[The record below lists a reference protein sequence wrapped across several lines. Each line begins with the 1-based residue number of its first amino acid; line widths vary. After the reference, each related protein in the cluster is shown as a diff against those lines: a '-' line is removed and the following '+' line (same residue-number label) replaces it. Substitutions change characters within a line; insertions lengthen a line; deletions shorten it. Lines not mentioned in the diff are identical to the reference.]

1 MKILSIV
8 SIGLFFAPAAFAQDD
23 STVNPFDQLDTNED
37 GQISV
42 MEAEANSTLLE
53 RFASLD
59 ANGDGLLSREEFAA
73 FYPGR

>member
-1 MKILSIV
+1 MRTLSIA
-8 SIGLFFAPAAFAQDD
+8 SISLLFAPAAFAQDD
-23 STVNPFDQLDTNED
+23 SAPNPFDELDTNED